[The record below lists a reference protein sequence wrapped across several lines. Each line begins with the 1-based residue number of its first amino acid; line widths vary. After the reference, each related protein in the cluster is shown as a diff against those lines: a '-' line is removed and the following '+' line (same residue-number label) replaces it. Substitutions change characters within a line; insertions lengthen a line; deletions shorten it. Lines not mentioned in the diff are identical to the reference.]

1 MGASQLQPRDAE
13 VLTLDGL
20 EFADDGVGAYAVGDA
35 GAYVFPGDDAVFVED
50 EGGGG
55 GAVGLDE
62 GVDHVGL
69 GDGAVGVVEDG
80 EGDADPAGDV
90 GGAAEVVDAYGE
102 DFGVEGCDVV
112 VAV

>member
-1 MGASQLQPRDAE
+1 M
-13 VLTLDGL
+13 DGL
-20 EFADDGVGAYAVGDA
+20 EFAGDAVGACAVGDG

-55 GAVGLDE
+55 GAVGFE
-62 GVDHVGL
+62 EAVDHVGL

-80 EGDADPAGDV
+80 EGDAYPVGDV

-112 VAV
+112 VVV

>member
-1 MGASQLQPRDAE
+1 M
-13 VLTLDGL
+13 
-20 EFADDGVGAYAVGDA
+20 EFADDGVGAYAVGDGVA
-35 GAYVFPGDDAVFVED
+35 DVFPGDDAVFVED

-80 EGDADPAGDV
+80 EGDADPGGDV

-112 VAV
+112 VAI